1 MKYIR
6 VKIPNKTCSSFY
18 IRSDELHVDVLTDLK
33 QFIPKSKYQLMLRLK
48 ANNTSSKK
56 VFTFGP
62 KKTLTIAIDEVNAE
76 RVALK
81 DKLAKTGSLKKE
93 SQR

>member
-1 MKYIR
+1 
-6 VKIPNKTCSSFY
+6 
-18 IRSDELHVDVLTDLK
+18 
-33 QFIPKSKYQLMLRLK
+33 MLRLK